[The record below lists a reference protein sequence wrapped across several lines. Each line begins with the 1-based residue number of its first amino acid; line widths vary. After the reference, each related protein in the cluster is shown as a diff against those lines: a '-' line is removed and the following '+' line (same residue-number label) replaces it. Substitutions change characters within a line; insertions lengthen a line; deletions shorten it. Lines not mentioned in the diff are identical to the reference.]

1 MPDTLTAYT
10 ARILAGTGIDPAH
23 ATSVARGTHPAP
35 SHLAAAL
42 RDGYAAPNRA
52 PQPRPR
58 PTIQTGDD
66 Q

>member
-23 ATSVARGTHPAP
+23 AADVARGTDPAP
-35 SHLAAAL
+35 GHLATAL
-42 RDGYAAPNRA
+42 RDGYHAPDRA
-52 PQPRPR
+52 PQPR